1 MALQTTNLQFSY
13 DAEKTF
19 RFPDI
24 RLASADAALIIGPSG
39 SGKTTFLNLIA
50 GLQKASKGEVIVNNQ
65 SINKLKGRSL
75 EKFRAEH
82 LGLIFQKS
90 LFLPYLSMLDNM
102 KLIYSIQNR
111 AASKTEIQ
119 ALFEELNIGHILKKK
134 AATCSIGEQQRAAIA
149 RALLQKPSLILADE
163 PTAALDDANAE
174 KVGELLLEM
183 SQSQQRALLVV
194 THDERLKKL
203 ISKTYQL

>member
-1 MALQTTNLQFSY
+1 MALETSNLQFSY
-13 DAEKTF
+13 DAKKAF
-19 RFPDI
+19 HFPDI
-24 RLASADAALIIGPSG
+24 ELAAADAALIIGPSG
-39 SGKTTFLNLIA
+39 SGKTTLLNLIA
-50 GLQKASKGEVIVNNQ
+50 GLQKASTGEVIINHQ
-65 SINKLKGRSL
+65 SINQLEGRNL
-75 EKFRAEH
+75 ERFRAKH

-102 KLIYSIQNR
+102 KMIYAIQDRNASI
-111 AASKTEIQ
+111 KEIES
-119 ALFEELNIGHILKKK
+119 LFDELNIVHILHKK

-163 PTAALDDANAE
+163 PTAALDDANAK

-203 ISKTYQL
+203 IPKSYQL

>member
-1 MALQTTNLQFSY
+1 MALETTNLQFSY
-13 DAEKTF
+13 DAEKAF

-24 RLASADAALIIGPSG
+24 QLASADAALIIGPSG

-50 GLQKASKGEVIVNNQ
+50 GLQKATHGEVKLNNQ
-65 SINKLKGRSL
+65 SINQLEGRSL
-75 EKFRAEH
+75 ERFRAKH

-102 KLIYSIQNR
+102 KMIYSIQNR
-111 AASKTEIQ
+111 VASNTEIK
-119 ALFEELNIGHILKKK
+119 ALFDELNIGHILNKK
-134 AATCSIGEQQRAAIA
+134 ASTCSIGEQQRAAIA